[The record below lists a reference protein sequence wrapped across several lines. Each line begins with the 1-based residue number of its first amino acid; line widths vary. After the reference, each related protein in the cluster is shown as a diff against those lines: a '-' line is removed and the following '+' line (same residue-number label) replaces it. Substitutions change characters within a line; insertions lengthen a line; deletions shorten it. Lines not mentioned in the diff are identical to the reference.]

1 MASAPGLPSRAG
13 NGAEALIE
21 ARFTACADRLKLIR
35 GSVHAA
41 ARMCGFG
48 ETIAENIVLAVDE
61 ACQNVI
67 VHAYEGQDGGDIVLG
82 LFRDP
87 DGLLVHVSDYAPRV
101 DPEQIKPRDLND
113 LRPGKLG
120 SHYMREIMDTVTL
133 YPANGGGNLLEMR
146 KRLDDPS

>member
-1 MASAPGLPSRAG
+1 MPSAPGAPATTRRD
-13 NGAEALIE
+13 AEALIE
-21 ARFTACADRLKLIR
+21 ARFAACADRLKLIR

-48 ETIAENIVLAVDE
+48 DQIAQNIVLAVDE

-67 VHAYEGQDGGDIVLG
+67 VHAYEGQDDGDIVLG

-87 DGLLVHVSDYAPRV
+87 DGLLVHVRDYAPRV
-101 DPEQIKPRDLND
+101 DPAQIKPRRPTD

-120 SHYMREIMDTVTL
+120 SHFMHEIMDTVTL
-133 YPANGGGNLLEMR
+133 HPANGGGNLLEMR
-146 KRLDDPS
+146 KRLDGPS